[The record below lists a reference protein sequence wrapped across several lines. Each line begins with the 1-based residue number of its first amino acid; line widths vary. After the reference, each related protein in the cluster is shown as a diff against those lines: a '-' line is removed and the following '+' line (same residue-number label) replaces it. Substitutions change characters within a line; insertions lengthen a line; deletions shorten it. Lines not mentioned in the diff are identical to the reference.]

1 MAISAAVELVVVVY
15 NYFAFLHDDFHAN
28 DSCPSFELPA
38 LAEKCCHGEDAFPTS
53 AVFATYGV

>member
-1 MAISAAVELVVVVY
+1 MMVIMTTIPE
-15 NYFAFLHDDFHAN
+15 
-28 DSCPSFELPA
+28 PPIELPA

>member
-1 MAISAAVELVVVVY
+1 MFNASGFV
-15 NYFAFLHDDFHAN
+15 HDNFHAN